1 MRVFKPQTVN
11 AFKTIKQHPEIK
23 IPLERKLKVRN
34 RNDAVGKTIKKPR
47 DHSSVR

>member
-34 RNDAVGKTIKKPR
+34 DAVEKTIKKPW
-47 DHSSVR
+47 DHSLVR